1 MQSEEKNQ
9 KNIELIKSIKEAL
22 DLLDQHATTNHATT
36 NIDTPLAKHFNIQS
50 AKALKSN
57 KSKEIKDTF
66 TRINTDLQQSDDPF
80 NLKELPVKLWNCFYN
95 ETESTAEDLKSK
107 WNCFYDTTEST
118 AKDLKSKSRIF
129 FERMSNKQGFDKGF
143 DKRWFSIFHG
153 NSYQTVG
160 KTALDQIN
168 ASSDASKENI
178 ITQLLSIHL
187 DFIQVM
193 KKYNSKRTWQDYQQ
207 TFFNDENL
215 DKKHINSNNRITS
228 QILEEIFKQ
237 NNANNSQLVI

>member
-1 MQSEEKNQ
+1 MRTEEKNF
-9 KNIELIKSIKEAL
+9 KLIESIKEAL
-22 DLLDQHATTNHATT
+22 ELLNQHATT
-36 NIDTPLAKHFNIQS
+36 NIDTPLAKYFEIQC

-57 KSKEIKDTF
+57 KPKEIKDTF

-80 NLKELPVKLWNCFYN
+80 NLKKLPVKLLNCFYN
-95 ETESTAEDLKSK
+95 ETESTAEDLK
-107 WNCFYDTTEST
+107 Y
-118 AKDLKSKSRIF
+118 KSQIF
-129 FERMSNKQGFDKGF
+129 FERMSNKQGF

-153 NSYQTVG
+153 NSYQTVE
-160 KTALDQIN
+160 KTALDQIKALDQIN

-187 DFIQVM
+187 DFIRVM
-193 KKYNSKRTWQDYQQ
+193 KKCNSKRTWQDYQH
-207 TFFNDENL
+207 TFFNGENL